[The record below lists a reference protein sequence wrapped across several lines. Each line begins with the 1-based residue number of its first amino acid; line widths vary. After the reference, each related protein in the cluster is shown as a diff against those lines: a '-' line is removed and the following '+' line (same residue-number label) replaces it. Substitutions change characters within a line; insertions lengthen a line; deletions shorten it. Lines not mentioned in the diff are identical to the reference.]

1 MTSSPPE
8 DEQHSTAARKPT
20 HPLRTIREIRDSL
33 PEDQLRHFDAELAE
47 TDIDDLPS
55 MLTRWAK
62 LGNDGF
68 LDFLLSTPFEG
79 LEFGER
85 SYDEQDDSK

>member
-8 DEQHSTAARKPT
+8 DEQHSTAARTPT

-33 PEDQLRHFDAELAE
+33 PEDQLHHFDAELTE

>member
-1 MTSSPPE
+1 MSTVPGVPSPARRHDPE
-8 DEQHSTAARKPT
+8 

-33 PEDQLRHFDAELAE
+33 PEGQRRHFDADLAD
-47 TDIDDLPS
+47 TDLDALPS
-55 MLTRWAK
+55 VLQRWAA

-68 LDFLLSTPFEG
+68 LDLLLTQPFEG

-85 SYDEQDDSK
+85 SYDDDASGE